1 MESARRADV
10 ADRPEVV
17 RLARLAR
24 AEAREKRGGDLLVDD
39 GLPGE
44 PLDLLVP
51 DEPAPG
57 TLVVVGLIDDV
68 VVGYAVMHVR
78 ELRTGE
84 RLGVIEE
91 LYVHPGARAVS
102 VGETMM
108 DLIVEFGRQER
119 CIGLDAFALPG
130 DRHTKNFF
138 ETFGLVARGIVVHR
152 SLRPPSPP
160 TDEPAVA
167 AP

>member
-1 MESARRADV
+1 MESARGAVV

-24 AEAREKRGGDLLVDD
+24 AEAREKRGGALLVDD

-44 PLDLLVP
+44 PLEALVP
-51 DEPAPG
+51 DEPVAG
-57 TLVVVGLIDDV
+57 RLVVVGLIDDV
-68 VVGYAVMHVR
+68 IVGYATVHAR
-78 ELRTGE
+78 DLRTGD

-91 LYVHPGARAVS
+91 LYVHPDARSVS

-108 DLIVEFGRQER
+108 DLIVAFARAND
-119 CIGLDAFALPG
+119 CLGLDAYALPG
-130 DRHTKNFF
+130 DRQTKNFF

-152 SLRPPSPP
+152 SLLPAPP
-160 TDEPAVA
+160 A
-167 AP
+167 ADDPGTAG